1 MGHAREHQ
9 TTHNHRE
16 VLLMRR
22 RIESFIMVFS
32 VIVVA
37 FLVLIVSI
45 HQGEASCQSRADAA
59 TYSVYA
65 QATRKND
72 TLVGDLVAA
81 LKRNGVRAEPLEETD
96 KTQRIDVFD
105 TQEGTLLASGFRL
118 LRLLGQFD
126 VMWQLRYLEQ
136 SICWP
141 RRTISMEA
149 LPNVDSERVS
159 YHVTAINTRGG
170 RAFLYKADVLTRERD
185 RITTFP
191 ELQSLFP
198 GFNAQTASPRM
209 LVTNSM
215 NVSTKFAAELH
226 YGLSPL
232 DIELRMEQR
241 KPVTGE
247 AAYWRV
253 TVSTTNIMAEA
264 NLVKMHGIVSEL
276 VVNKS
281 VLCPAAKCRAIFDD
295 PFLQS

>member
-9 TTHNHRE
+9 AIHNHRE
-16 VLLMRR
+16 VQLMRR

-45 HQGEASCQSRADAA
+45 QQGEAGCQSRADAA

-65 QATRKND
+65 QATGKGD

-81 LKRNGVRAEPLEETD
+81 LKRNGVYAEPSEETN
-96 KTQRIDVFD
+96 KTRRIDVFD
-105 TQEGTLLASGFRL
+105 TQDRTLLTSGFRL
-118 LRLLGQFD
+118 LRQSGKVNL
-126 VMWQLRYLEQ
+126 MWQLRYLER
-136 SICWP
+136 SICRP
-141 RRTISMEA
+141 ERKISMEA

-170 RAFLYKADVLTRERD
+170 RAFLYKADVLTMERN
-185 RITTFP
+185 RITTFS

-198 GFNAQTASPRM
+198 RFNAQTASPRM
-209 LVTNSM
+209 LMTNSM
-215 NVSTKFAAELH
+215 DVSTKFAADLY

-241 KPVTGE
+241 KPVTGGT
-247 AAYWRV
+247 AYWRV

-264 NLVKMHGIVSEL
+264 NLGKMHGIVADL

-281 VLCPAAKCRAIFDD
+281 VLCHAAKCGARFDD
-295 PFLQS
+295 PFL